1 MINFESFARRMW
13 LDNCDENKAFGSK
26 AYTYEEYFN
35 RYEDY
40 LKKKFKE
47 NKGQVNEE
55 IR

>member
-1 MINFESFARRMW
+1 MW